1 MSRLAF
7 VKNNNKNIDLKVDLE
22 KLSLLN
28 DGDSS
33 KVNSVFERDQTIEG
47 ACAME
52 TTSEMV
58 SKEIESNS

>member
-33 KVNSVFERDQTIEG
+33 KVDSVFEQDQTIVEG

-58 SKEIESNS
+58 SEAN